1 MLYRQSFE
9 AECPVAS
16 LSERCEAYRLAY
28 IQEVQRNS
36 HLVQQNNHLAQ
47 AYRALSGQHGI
58 VGVG

>member
-1 MLYRQSFE
+1 MLYRRSFK
-9 AECPVAS
+9 AEYSIAS